1 MRSWKIFTVLLLVSC
16 LLQSALLLHQYRSLQ
31 RMTDRVIELDIMQ
44 TIMGDWILHLNEQQ
58 RQNRI

>member
-1 MRSWKIFTVLLLVSC
+1 LALC
-16 LLQSALLLHQYRSLQ
+16 LLQSALLLHQHRSLQ